1 METNKSRRATLVV
14 LWAAVAAMLTQNLV
28 IPVKCAA
35 HNFEDNKNYYSP
47 DPNSPTTPSVPVPVH
62 IPPPHGGGHA
72 TPTPSHGTPPANC
85 GTPPSG
91 GGNHHHTPSPPSGGG
106 IGYYHPP
113 PTITPIT
120 PTPPTPLVPSPPQI
134 VTPPVIITPPT
145 TPIDPGTPTPAI
157 TIPSP
162 PFPFPS
168 PYPFDPNSP
177 PFTCT
182 YWRNHPTLIWGLFG
196 WWGTTIGSAFGV
208 TSLPGTGANMNVLQA
223 LSNTRSDGL
232 GQLYREG
239 TAALLN
245 SIAHTRF
252 PYTTSQ
258 VRDSFVSALSSNKA
272 ASDQAQFFRLAN
284 EGKIKPRA

>member
-1 METNKSRRATLVV
+1 M
-14 LWAAVAAMLTQNLV
+14 VA
-28 IPVKCAA
+28 
-35 HNFEDNKNYYSP
+35 
-47 DPNSPTTPSVPVPVH
+47 
-62 IPPPHGGGHA
+62 
-72 TPTPSHGTPPANC
+72 TPPANC

-91 GGNHHHTPSPPSGGG
+91 GGGGHHHHTPSPPSGGRRLLPFPTHRNP
-106 IGYYHPP
+106 YYTH
-113 PTITPIT
+113 
-120 PTPPTPLVPSPPQI
+120 PPTPLVASPPPI

-145 TPIDPGTPTPAI
+145 TPIDPGTPSTPGI

-168 PYPFDPNSP
+168 PFPFDPNSP

-196 WWGTTIGSAFGV
+196 WWGTTVGSAFGV

-223 LSNTRSDGL
+223 LSNTRLDGL

-258 VRDSFVSALSSNKA
+258 VRDSFVSALGSNKA
-272 ASDQAQFFRLAN
+272 AADQAQLFRLAN
-284 EGKIKPRA
+284 EGKTKPRA